1 MSGWLPVVR
10 WRGRHWLVACA
21 SFMALVLLP
30 LGWVEWQQYRLLN
43 TPDAPTDRLQ
53 RLAQADM
60 ALTTLLALGMA
71 WLVMV
76 LVRQMR
82 RQFWQ
87 FKKLQKLSDQLAR
100 ANEQAEA
107 ANHSKSLFMAN
118 MSHEIRTPFQ
128 GLLGMLN
135 LLEDA
140 NLSGRHLDY
149 LLTARDSAHHLL
161 GVFNDI
167 LDVSS
172 IESGTLRLAPTPTHL
187 RDTVREVEE
196 LMRVN
201 AQDKGLS
208 LDIYTAGDLPEWVMV
223 DVTRLRQILFNLLS
237 NAVKF
242 TNEGSVIAELTRQP
256 DTDQGVII
264 TVRDTGVGMD
274 EATMANLF
282 TRFHQ
287 ADNSLRRR
295 AGGTGLGLEI
305 SRHLARMM
313 GGNIVASSTPGV
325 GSVFTVTLTLP
336 ATDAP
341 AGQPMVVQDHAASPR
356 QLRVLVA
363 EDHPINLKYMSIL
376 LERMGHDAVFCENGQ
391 EALDLVQQHDFDVV
405 LMDYHMPM
413 LDGLATTR
421 AIRALPG
428 PQAHIK
434 IILVTAD
441 GVNDTR
447 KRAVEAGVNGFTSKP
462 LQAEDLQRALQS
474 CGLLDTPTDDT
485 EASALVSRHSTPFP
499 ISAYELPIRLP
510 DEPSTDMLINIESF
524 VEISSMVPDDTLNE
538 LLATLFSPPDGSVP
552 VLVAALE
559 RHDLAAVAYNA
570 HKLKGTAMLMGF
582 RAIVRTAAQIEE
594 TVRSGGDPFE
604 SGMAY
609 QLMRDTEVTQKA
621 LRQFGVRDNF

>member
-1 MSGWLPVVR
+1 L
-10 WRGRHWLVACA
+10 
-21 SFMALVLLP
+21 AL
-30 LGWVEWQQYRLLN
+30 
-43 TPDAPTDRLQ
+43 
-53 RLAQADM
+53 ADM
-60 ALTTLLALGMA
+60 ALTSLLALGMA
-71 WLVMV
+71 WLVLV

-82 RQFWQ
+82 RQYWQ
-87 FKKLQKLSDQLAR
+87 FKKLQKLSDQLAH
-100 ANEQAEA
+100 ANDEAEA
-107 ANHSKSLFMAN
+107 ANQSKSLFMAN

-135 LLEDA
+135 LLEEA

-149 LLTARDSAHHLL
+149 LQTARDSAHHLL

-172 IESGTLRLAPTPTHL
+172 IESGTLRLSPTPTHL
-187 RDTVREVEE
+187 RGTVREVED
-196 LMRVN
+196 LMRVS
-201 AQDKGLS
+201 AQDKGLT
-208 LDIYTAGDLPEWVMV
+208 LDVYTAGDLPEWVMA

-237 NAVKF
+237 NAMKF
-242 TNEGSVIAELTRQP
+242 THEGSVIAELTRQP
-256 DTDQGVII
+256 GMDDGVVIS
-264 TVRDTGVGMD
+264 VRDTGVGMD
-274 EATMANLF
+274 DATMAHLF

-287 ADNSLRRR
+287 ADNTLRRR

-313 GGNIVASSTPGV
+313 GGDIVASSVPGV
-325 GSVFTVTLTLP
+325 GSVFTVTLRLP

-341 AGQPMVVQDHAASPR
+341 LEPSQPAPPQAGGR
-356 QLRVLVA
+356 RLRVLVA

-391 EALDLVQQHDFDVV
+391 EALELVQKQAFDVV
-405 LMDYHMPM
+405 LLDYHMPV

-428 PQAHIK
+428 PQAQTK

-447 KRAVEAGVNGFTSKP
+447 KRAVEVGVDSFTSKP
-462 LQAEDLQRALQS
+462 LQSDDLVRALQA
-474 CGLLDTPTDDT
+474 CGLLENAAEADDG
-485 EASALVSRHSTPFP
+485 ASPVSRHSNPFP

-510 DEPSTDMLINIESF
+510 DETSTDLLINIESF
-524 VEISSMVPDDTLNE
+524 VEISSMMPEETLNE
-538 LLATLFSPPDGSVP
+538 LLATLFAPPDGSVP

-559 RHDLAAVAYNA
+559 QRDLAAVAYNA

-594 TVRSGGDPFE
+594 MVHAGGDPFD
-604 SGMAY
+604 SGMAS
-609 QLMRDTEVTQKA
+609 QLERDSETTQKA
-621 LRQFGVRDNF
+621 LRQFGVRDAL